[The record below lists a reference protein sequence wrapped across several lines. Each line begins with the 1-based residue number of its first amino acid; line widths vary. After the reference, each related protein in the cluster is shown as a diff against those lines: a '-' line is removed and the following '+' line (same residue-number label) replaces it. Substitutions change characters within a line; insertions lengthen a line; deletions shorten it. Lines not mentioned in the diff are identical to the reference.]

1 MKSNR
6 IHKCLQILG
15 FFGLAISS
23 LESKAATLNH
33 FAPHSGNESYLVT
46 ASPSV
51 LPHLQSNVWLMSTY
65 ASNPLVYRDAS
76 GKIIRRAVAD
86 QLHLELGSSF
96 GLADVVQLGIAL
108 PFGYVGGEGIDGQG
122 LSTLSLADAR
132 IMGKLR
138 LTPWSEG
145 FIAGFRT
152 VATLPFSQAST
163 TGSSLVGEKLPT
175 FTAAATAGFQDGGL
189 RAGFD
194 VGAVLRN
201 PTPLGTSTAAD
212 FEAQQVG
219 HEIIWGLGSEI
230 PLSGDISILTDIYG
244 RFTPTSLNSSVPQMP
259 TEISLGLRG
268 WINDVQL
275 TAGVG
280 SGLVAGFGTP
290 SGRVFVNATFLAQR
304 PQRPRLYDNAAEAFQ
319 KISAWMGASATDENK
334 NAASA
339 PNAASP
345 KETKLPA
352 EKTNSDADESS
363 DAESVWLGDDSE
375 MESEERSMDDDEEEG
390 DESPTKELSV
400 EDERSLRERCA
411 ALEATDEP
419 AAVLPAALS
428 SSRSQTAVQT
438 VDVCAGPEASQH
450 PHCNVYQPDRDRDGI
465 PDSLDRCRAHP
476 EDFDG
481 WQDNDGCPDWDND
494 GDRILDTL
502 DACPNDP
509 ENVDG
514 YLDED
519 GCPDNKDGQ
528 NIVIQ
533 FRKDHISYQPQR
545 LFRSGR
551 STLSKTAELV
561 LEQLAQKLEKHKEV
575 GRVRIIGLPDNIRN
589 TPTNRQ
595 LAGKRAGEVRNFLVS
610 KGIAPSR
617 LLTSNVLEEDEDF
630 MRGRELSREQVLL
643 QIETAKAR

>member
-1 MKSNR
+1 M
-6 IHKCLQILG
+6 LG
-15 FFGLAISS
+15 FLGLVLSG
-23 LESKAATLNH
+23 LESRAATLNH
-33 FAPHSGNESYLVT
+33 FAPQSGNESYLVT
-46 ASPSV
+46 PSPAV

-175 FTAAATAGFQDGGL
+175 FTAAASGGFQDGGL
-189 RAGFD
+189 RFGFD
-194 VGAVLRN
+194 VGAVLRS
-201 PTPLGTSTAAD
+201 PTPLGTSSLD
-212 FEAQQVG
+212 GFDAQQVG
-219 HEIIWGLGSEI
+219 HEIIWGLGAEI
-230 PLSGDISILTDIYG
+230 PFSGDISILTDLYG

-268 WINDVQL
+268 WFNDVQL

-304 PQRPRLYDNAAEAFQ
+304 PTRPRLYDGASTALG
-319 KISAWMGASATDENK
+319 KIAAWMGGPAQEETAAAEIPAARTAPDASDTLPDKNSGSAALNPDTDE
-334 NAASA
+334 
-339 PNAASP
+339 
-345 KETKLPA
+345 TD
-352 EKTNSDADESS
+352 T
-363 DAESVWLGDDSE
+363 
-375 MESEERSMDDDEEEG
+375 EEEG
-390 DESPTKELSV
+390 FFDEGDEASDEETA
-400 EDERSLRERCA
+400 EDDTQTLLEKCA
-411 ALEATDEP
+411 ALTAEDETMAEP
-419 AAVLPAALS
+419 TSPVNASLPLPAAK
-428 SSRSQTAVQT
+428 A
-438 VDVCAGPEASQH
+438 VDVCTGPDASLH

-465 PDSLDRCRAHP
+465 PDTMDRCRAHP

-481 WQDNDGCPDWDND
+481 WLDTDGCPDWDND

-509 ENVDG
+509 ENIDG
-514 YLDED
+514 YLDDD
-519 GCPDNKDGQ
+519 GCPDNKNSRD
-528 NIVIQ
+528 IVIQ
-533 FRKDHISYQPQR
+533 FRKDHIAYQPQR

-561 LEQLAQKLEKHKEV
+561 LERLAKKLERHKEV
-575 GRVRIIGLPDNIRN
+575 ERVRIIGLPDNIRN
-589 TPTNRQ
+589 TPSNRQ
-595 LAGKRAGEVRNFLVS
+595 LAGKRADEVRDFLVS
-610 KGIAPSR
+610 RGISPDR
-617 LLTSNVLEEDEDF
+617 LLTSNALEEDEDF

-643 QIETAKAR
+643 QIESDRAP